1 LSAAAWS
8 VLRVAAIGG
17 QRIDDE
23 LLRRVCPLATEE
35 LDAAL
40 GELLDCHILEPDTE
54 GRGYVFRHALTA
66 QAVYD
71 NVLPGERVRLHT
83 AFAQAIEEAPDLA
96 VAGAALAAVER
107 AGHWSRARHGSEA
120 LGAWVEAA
128 TAAKAVYAHPE
139 ALAAYDKAL
148 ELWPIAEGAEGL
160 AGMDEV
166 ELLRSAAEAAYRAGP
181 IARAITLAQNAL
193 TLVDERA
200 EPLRAAALTE
210 RLGSYCW
217 FAGREQDSLTYYQQA
232 VELAPESPPSAE
244 LARALAGHARILMLH
259 WIDTAAAQRAEEAI
273 DVARRVGAV
282 AAEAH
287 ALNTLAVEKGWMGEE
302 AAALDAM
309 AESARLSERSGDD
322 ENIARLWVNHTDL
335 LLSLGD
341 LEAAASVGRQGYRVL
356 RDRGLARS
364 HGAFAGGYG
373 SLPLIDLG
381 FWSEARVL
389 LDDCIGLA
397 LSGWW
402 LAWPLLSRAWLHW
415 LTGDIDAAERDID
428 EIPRLATDLDSG
440 QFLAAQART
449 VAALSITAEH
459 WETAVRTVTDVVRR
473 LPSEDGRPVVHW
485 ETMTA
490 AWPGLW
496 AAAELMRERGTS
508 GSTWLAPHLAQ
519 FDGLLASAARRP
531 LDKQTVRHRAQ
542 LALCQ
547 AERARIDGSASS
559 ASWRPAVEALDALG
573 AIPQRAYARLRLAEA
588 LLAEGGQRRQA
599 ADALNEAIVLFAG
612 ARQSP
617 IRALAEQLGRRA
629 RLRFGQ
635 PLDDQAMPSSEDRFG
650 LTEREIEVLRL
661 LIDGRTNRE
670 IGEALFIS
678 PKTVSVHVT
687 SAMRKL
693 GVRRR
698 AEAARIFR
706 KSLSDPQRTH

>member
-1 LSAAAWS
+1 
-8 VLRVAAIGG
+8 
-17 QRIDDE
+17 
-23 LLRRVCPLATEE
+23 
-35 LDAAL
+35 
-40 GELLDCHILEPDTE
+40 
-54 GRGYVFRHALTA
+54 
-66 QAVYD
+66 
-71 NVLPGERVRLHT
+71 
-83 AFAQAIEEAPDLA
+83 
-96 VAGAALAAVER
+96 
-107 AGHWSRARHGSEA
+107 
-120 LGAWVEAA
+120 
-128 TAAKAVYAHPE
+128 
-139 ALAAYDKAL
+139 
-148 ELWPIAEGAEGL
+148 
-160 AGMDEV
+160 
-166 ELLRSAAEAAYRAGP
+166 
-181 IARAITLAQNAL
+181 
-193 TLVDERA
+193 
-200 EPLRAAALTE
+200 
-210 RLGSYCW
+210 
-217 FAGREQDSLTYYQQA
+217 
-232 VELAPESPPSAE
+232 
-244 LARALAGHARILMLH
+244 
-259 WIDTAAAQRAEEAI
+259 
-273 DVARRVGAV
+273 
-282 AAEAH
+282 
-287 ALNTLAVEKGWMGEE
+287 
-302 AAALDAM
+302 
-309 AESARLSERSGDD
+309 
-322 ENIARLWVNHTDL
+322 
-335 LLSLGD
+335 
-341 LEAAASVGRQGYRVL
+341 
-356 RDRGLARS
+356 
-364 HGAFAGGYG
+364 
-373 SLPLIDLG
+373 
-381 FWSEARVL
+381 
-389 LDDCIGLA
+389 
-397 LSGWW
+397 
-402 LAWPLLSRAWLHW
+402 